1 MSEDRARYMRE
12 GETKTLDVLTVIEGQ
27 IEGLEKASADCT
39 NIEEK
44 INVADAIIRLVNTS
58 NYYLTKKAIGE
69 RAASKSSDDP
79 RIEELQFLAQ
89 CLPPMPPFMPK

>member
-1 MSEDRARYMRE
+1 M
-12 GETKTLDVLTVIEGQ
+12 DVLEVIERQ
-27 IEGLEKASADCT
+27 IEVLEGASSECAS
-39 NIEEK
+39 IEEK

-69 RAASKSSDDP
+69 RAAKGSGDP

>member
-27 IEGLEKASADCT
+27 IEGLEKASADCAS
-39 NIEEK
+39 IEEK
-44 INVADAIIRLVNTS
+44 IKVADAIIRLVNTS

-69 RAASKSSDDP
+69 RAAKGSDDP